1 MQVYTQ
7 IVRPQELDEDDLW
20 IPCLKTATVEHSSA
34 DAKSGLIIT
43 HIEAIK
49 HYAHSLTE
57 LLEQKVYAVGSKT
70 YDRLVEAGFAE
81 NNIHWRHNANDLK
94 LRSKNTGPL
103 TWLHG
108 DKYARDFRAIP
119 EVTAIQTYESKPDSN
134 AIKQILKLEPD
145 VIHVYS
151 DSVLKEL
158 EIRNWSHTKLKHVES
173 AEPDRSVWL
182 DCESFDP
189 NV

>member
-20 IPCLKTATVEHSSA
+20 IPCLTTATVKHSPA
-34 DAKSGLIIT
+34 EQQPLIIT
-43 HIEAIK
+43 HIEAIN
-49 HYAHSLTE
+49 HYEHSLDK

-108 DKYARDFRAIP
+108 DKYARDFGAIP
-119 EVTAIQTYESKPDSN
+119 EVTAIQTYESKPSDT

-151 DSVLKEL
+151 DAVLKEL
-158 EIRNWSHTKLKHVES
+158 EIRNWSHTKLKHVAS
-173 AEPDRSVWL
+173 AEPDNSVWL